1 MQVDSKVTPNG
12 RVSRRLGWIVA
23 AVVAV
28 AAGAWWLTRPTVLP
42 GVTVQAQPLTRTLQ
56 FTARVESRER
66 VDLGVTQTGRV
77 ERVLVREGD
86 RVTAGQA
93 LVMLEQQEAQAAL
106 SQAEANLTQ
115 AQARLGSQQGLA
127 LPTAQASLAQA
138 EATWAAAQRD
148 LQRTQD
154 LVAQGFFSQQRLDEA
169 QRAEQVARAQRDAAR
184 AQVQANQRQGAE
196 QLNVQAQ
203 RQAAQAA
210 VDLARAR
217 LAQTVVRAPG
227 DGQVLV
233 RSVEP
238 GQIVQAGKALL
249 SVGVNGP
256 IELLASVDERF
267 LAQLQVGQAAKVVA
281 DAFPNQ
287 PFDAKVTRLAPGVNA
302 QTGAVE
308 VTLGVA
314 EPVPAFLR
322 EDMTLSVEVVTGQR
336 PQARV
341 LPLQAVRDIRA
352 GEGGESGTVMVVS
365 EGRAAAQT
373 VRLGLRTLDRVE
385 VVSGLSEGAVVL
397 RDPTVAEGQRV
408 RVEPAAEAAR

>member
-12 RVSRRLGWIVA
+12 RVSRRLGWIAA

-28 AAGAWWLTRPTVLP
+28 AAGSWWSMRPTVLP
-42 GVTVQAQPLTRTLQ
+42 GVAVQAQPLTRTLQ

-93 LVMLEQQEAQAAL
+93 LLVLEQQEAQAAL

-154 LVAQGFFSQQRLDEA
+154 LVGQGFFSQQRLDDA

-196 QLNVQAQ
+196 QLNAQAQ

-210 VDLARAR
+210 VELARAR

-341 LPLQAVRDIRA
+341 LPLQAVRDIRS
-352 GEGGESGTVMVVS
+352 GEGGESGTVMVVR
-365 EGRAAAQT
+365 EGRAMAQT

-385 VVSGLSEGAVVL
+385 VVSGLNEGAVVL

-408 RVEPAAEAAR
+408 SVEPAAEAAR

>member
-1 MQVDSKVTPNG
+1 MQVDSKVTPNA
-12 RVSRRLGWIVA
+12 RVSRRLGWIVGA
-23 AVVAV
+23 IVVVAGV
-28 AAGAWWLTRPTVLP
+28 AWWLLRPTAMPV
-42 GVTVQAQPLTRTLQ
+42 VTVQAQALTRTLQ

-86 RVTAGQA
+86 RVTAGQTL
-93 LVMLEQQEAQAAL
+93 LVLEQQESKAAL
-106 SQAEANLTQ
+106 AQAEASLLQ
-115 AQARLGSQQGLA
+115 AQARLGSQQGLT
-127 LPTAQASLAQA
+127 LSTAQASLAQA

-148 LQRTQD
+148 LQRTQE
-154 LVAQGFFSQQRLDEA
+154 LVAQGFFSQSRLDDA
-169 QRAEQVARAQRDAAR
+169 RRAEQVARAQHDAAR
-184 AQVQANQRQGAE
+184 AQVQANQQQGPE
-196 QLNVQAQ
+196 QRNVLAQ

-210 VDLARAR
+210 VEVARAR

-256 IELLASVDERF
+256 IELVASVDERF

-308 VTLGVA
+308 VTLGAA

-352 GEGGESGTVMVVS
+352 GDGGESGTVMVVS
-365 EGRAAAQT
+365 EGRAMAQT

-385 VVSGLSEGAVVL
+385 VVSDLNEGAVVL

-408 RVEPAAEAAR
+408 RAEPAAEAAR

>member
-1 MQVDSKVTPNG
+1 MQVDSKVTPNA
-12 RVSRRLGWIVA
+12 RVSRRLGWIVGA
-23 AVVAV
+23 IVVVAGV
-28 AAGAWWLTRPTVLP
+28 AWWLLRPTAMPV
-42 GVTVQAQPLTRTLQ
+42 VTVQAQALTRTLQ

-86 RVTAGQA
+86 RVTAGQTL
-93 LVMLEQQEAQAAL
+93 LVLEQQESKAAL
-106 SQAEANLTQ
+106 AQAEASLLQ
-115 AQARLGSQQGLA
+115 AQARLGSQQGLT
-127 LPTAQASLAQA
+127 LSTAQASLAQA

-148 LQRTQD
+148 LQRTQE
-154 LVAQGFFSQQRLDEA
+154 LVAQGFFSQSRLDDA
-169 QRAEQVARAQRDAAR
+169 RRAEQVARAQHDAAR
-184 AQVQANQRQGAE
+184 AQVQANQQQGPE
-196 QLNVQAQ
+196 QRNVLAQ

-210 VDLARAR
+210 VEVAQAR

-314 EPVPAFLR
+314 APVPAFLR

-352 GEGGESGTVMVVS
+352 GDGGELGTVMVVS
-365 EGRAAAQT
+365 EGRAMAQT

-385 VVSGLSEGAVVL
+385 VVSDLNEGAVVL

>member
-1 MQVDSKVTPNG
+1 MQVDSKVTPNA
-12 RVSRRLGWIVA
+12 RVSRRLGWIVGA
-23 AVVAV
+23 IVVVAGV
-28 AAGAWWLTRPTVLP
+28 AWWLLRPTAMPV
-42 GVTVQAQPLTRTLQ
+42 VTVQAQALTRTLQ

-86 RVTAGQA
+86 RVTAGQTL
-93 LVMLEQQEAQAAL
+93 LVLEQQESKAAL
-106 SQAEANLTQ
+106 AQAEASLLQ
-115 AQARLGSQQGLA
+115 AQARLGSQQGLT
-127 LPTAQASLAQA
+127 LSTAQASLAQA

-148 LQRTQD
+148 LQRTQE
-154 LVAQGFFSQQRLDEA
+154 LVAQGFFSQSRLDDA
-169 QRAEQVARAQRDAAR
+169 RRAEQVARAQHDAAR
-184 AQVQANQRQGAE
+184 AQVQANQQQGPE
-196 QLNVQAQ
+196 QRNVLAQ

-210 VDLARAR
+210 VEVAQAR

-314 EPVPAFLR
+314 APVPAFLR

-352 GEGGESGTVMVVS
+352 GDGGESGTVMVVS
-365 EGRAAAQT
+365 EGRAMAQT

-385 VVSGLSEGAVVL
+385 VVSDLNEGAVVL

>member
-1 MQVDSKVTPNG
+1 MQVDSKVTANG

-28 AAGAWWLTRPTVLP
+28 AAGAWWLTRPAVLP
-42 GVTVQAQPLTRTLQ
+42 GVAVQAQPLTRTLQ

-86 RVTAGQA
+86 RVTAGQTL
-93 LVMLEQQEAQAAL
+93 LVLEQQEAQAAL
-106 SQAEANLTQ
+106 AQAEANLTQ
-115 AQARLGSQQGLA
+115 AQARLGSQQSLA

-210 VDLARAR
+210 VDVARAR

-281 DAFPNQ
+281 DAFPHQ

-336 PQARV
+336 PKARV

-352 GEGGESGTVMVVS
+352 GEGSESGTVMVVR
-365 EGRAAAQT
+365 EGRATAQT

-385 VVSGLSEGAVVL
+385 VVSGLDEGAVVL